1 MSGFDKREEEFEKKF
16 AHDED
21 TKFKITA
28 RRDRLLGHWVA
39 EQLGIKGAA
48 VDDYVKSVI
57 EADLEEAGDGDVIRK
72 VLADFKAKGIDMSEH
87 RIKRRLEE
95 FYEQARQQVTGQ

>member
-1 MSGFDKREEEFEKKF
+1 MSGFDKREEGFEKKF

-21 TKFKITA
+21 TKFKIAA
-28 RRDRLLGHWVA
+28 RRNRLLGHWVV